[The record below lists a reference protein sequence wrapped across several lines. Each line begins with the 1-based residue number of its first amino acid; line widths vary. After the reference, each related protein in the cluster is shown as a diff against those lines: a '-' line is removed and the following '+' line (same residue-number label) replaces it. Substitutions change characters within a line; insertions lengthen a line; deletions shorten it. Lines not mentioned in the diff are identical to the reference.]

1 MKKKKY
7 TLTIDSEYYGE
18 VINFLENVPQPF
30 RGIVIAD
37 ILNEYI
43 ELMEKGIVKSPHK
56 KYLKDIKEDK
66 KEDDLIS
73 DKNPKNNNDSLQFD
87 EKTEKEESN
96 LSYDDMMS
104 EFDE

>member
-1 MKKKKY
+1 MKKKY
-7 TLTIDSEYYGE
+7 TLTFDSEYYGK

-37 ILNEYI
+37 ILAEHI
-43 ELMEKGIVKSPHK
+43 ELMKKGVVKSPHK

-66 KEDDLIS
+66 TDDDLIS
-73 DKNPKNNNDSLQFD
+73 DKNPKNNNDSLQSG
-87 EKTEKEESN
+87 EKTEKEENN

-104 EFDE
+104 EFNE